1 MEEVLASAVSPALN
15 SAEVSA
21 RCGARPLIGSLVS
34 HGLAP
39 APPDPVAA
47 AVVLKVVVRGRGENS
62 LEGGPPPRAGG
73 PPACALSPGGL
84 GDRVR
89 WRWET

>member
-34 HGLAP
+34 H
-39 APPDPVAA
+39 VAA
-47 AVVLKVVVRGRGENS
+47 AVLKVVVRGRGENS
-62 LEGGPPPRAGG
+62 LEGGPPPWAGG
-73 PPACALSPGGL
+73 APPCALSPGGL

>member
-21 RCGARPLIGSLVS
+21 RCSARPLIGSLVS
-34 HGLAP
+34 HGLAG
-39 APPDPVAA
+39 PPDPVAA
-47 AVVLKVVVRGRGENS
+47 VVVLKVVVRGRGENS
-62 LEGGPPPRAGG
+62 LEGGPPPWAGG
-73 PPACALSPGGL
+73 PPACTLSPGGL